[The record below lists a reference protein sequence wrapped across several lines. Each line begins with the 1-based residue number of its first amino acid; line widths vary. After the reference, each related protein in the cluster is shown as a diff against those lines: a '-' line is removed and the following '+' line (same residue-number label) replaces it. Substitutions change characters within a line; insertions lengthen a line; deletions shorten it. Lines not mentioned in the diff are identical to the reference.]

1 MEGDW
6 KEMKKIIKIY
16 DDKDYGEKEERKGR

>member
-6 KEMKKIIKIY
+6 KEMKKTTKIY